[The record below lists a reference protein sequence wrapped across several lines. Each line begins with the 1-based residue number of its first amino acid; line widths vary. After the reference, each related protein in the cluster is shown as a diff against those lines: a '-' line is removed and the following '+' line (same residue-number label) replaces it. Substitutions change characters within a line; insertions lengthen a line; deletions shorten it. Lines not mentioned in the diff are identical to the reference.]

1 MNDRALLSISLAP
14 LLGASQSVLQA
25 ATIAALSLFC
35 LSLHRLCMTP
45 LRRLLQG
52 MNLELASLL
61 LAATLVTCLELSLRA
76 WALAQYTGLGI
87 YPALIALQCV
97 LFEHALG
104 HRHGWRAPMLL
115 LVGVCAL
122 HVVLG
127 LCRELLG
134 NGGLHLAQL
143 APGALILLGLALALF
158 NRVRRKPAPSRRQ
171 GSL

>member
-1 MNDRALLSISLAP
+1 MNNRVLLSVSLAP
-14 LLGASQSVLQA
+14 LLGASQSLQQA
-25 ATIAALSLFC
+25 AAMAALSVLG

-45 LRRLLQG
+45 LRHALHGLG
-52 MNLELASLL
+52 LELASLL

-76 WALAQYTGLGI
+76 WALEPYTALGI

-104 HRHGWRAPMLL
+104 RDQGWRPAMLL
-115 LVGVCAL
+115 LGAL
-122 HVVLG
+122 GALQILLG
-127 LCRELLG
+127 LCRELLAS
-134 NGGLHLAQL
+134 GGLQLAQL

-158 NRVRRKPAPSRRQ
+158 NRVQRKPAPTRRQ